1 MAHCLLII
9 WSQIFNLLDSSTE
22 PFVIL
27 NPHGYLV
34 FADFILL
41 KSILTLFPE
50 FSIKIES
57 AEYFEKTT
65 HSLFKEYRVK
75 QGREFFKMELK
86 LIKTAL
92 KQIKTITNDG
102 KIKFK
107 TGELKKK
114 IGL

>member
-1 MAHCLLII
+1 MAASEASLMAHCLLII

-50 FSIKIES
+50 FSIKILENYS
-57 AEYFEKTT
+57 KLYAYFVNEYCSRPVHKVA
-65 HSLFKEYRVK
+65 SYSN
-75 QGREFFKMELK
+75 
-86 LIKTAL
+86 LIPSWDSIAPAPG
-92 KQIKTITNDG
+92 TN
-102 KIKFK
+102 
-107 TGELKKK
+107 L
-114 IGL
+114 